1 MAPPCWPHAPRFPNG
16 RLCPRATRVGCHLPA
31 PLLLVDSSPS
41 LVITKLSSQRRVSEG
56 FHPPPSVRPKERT
69 KRLDKRYMEKPRA
82 SALAVVVLGVHSDHG
97 KTPSVFR
104 RPEPLLSTAH
114 CSEGVCIL
122 PSRIPGV
129 GSDQEPTGET
139 VLESTRRSQCQR
151 PPDLKSEGDK
161 AAMSQG
167 DSAPRPVSRNSSQS
181 PATATATNTAS
192 SPPLQRS
199 RAYRDD
205 ARPQPPL
212 RDPSGFVLTQGER
225 NTQPGGNG
233 SLGHIPNP
241 VGSYGSL
248 PGQSPSLSQPSTS
261 GGTQQ
266 PSMGAG
272 QYGTEGS
279 PSHHFAYQTP
289 GLTTPRSTHQAIPST
304 TSPARP
310 PTSADRG
317 SPQAVH
323 PYPMAARRILTPKS
337 PRTAGLSRAA
347 MRTVD
352 AQHLAGSLPTPS
364 QRGAISGHDVQT
376 HGNAPSPLGP
386 PPQLRNSTPG
396 QGPVAPPPTRPT
408 SGLSRSLSHP
418 NLSHE
423 PPPTPTSEPSQPRS
437 LKREHNGRPVMSGP
451 PFASPLP
458 TGQQYGASGVL
469 GDPRWGPGLFGSM
482 PAGGGGNVGM
492 SEGQPLLTITP
503 RHGDEIVVPID
514 VHQGSKQADQKRQ
527 RNAGA
532 SARFRQRKKEREKE
546 QQEELQK
553 LENENRE
560 LERRNEELARR
571 FQALE
576 AEREFYRN
584 ERNRLRDILT
594 QMPGGSEWVGRGP
607 PSPVSGTAGP
617 SSSDGNALH
626 AHQPQPPPPH
636 NHSQPQHHQAQ
647 FYQPLAHPLAHTHP
661 RSGSYGDSSSLEPPA
676 RRRRTDSEPQLPTT
690 SYNLMTPTTLPPIT
704 GPSPPH
710 SSFGIPPSPH
720 VTPPLGT
727 ARLPPLRFD
736 QARTPSTTPP
746 PVPTVPPPQGIP
758 SQSGS
763 PYIRSR
769 RFPHETGWATDPRP
783 ETEGGPR

>member
-1 MAPPCWPHAPRFPNG
+1 MPFPPLLTPCTPS
-16 RLCPRATRVGCHLPA
+16 VGCHLPA
-31 PLLLVDSSPS
+31 REPEL
-41 LVITKLSSQRRVSEG
+41 ITKLFFQRRVSEG
-56 FHPPPSVRPKERT
+56 FHTHPLQSKKERIN
-69 KRLDKRYMEKPRA
+69 RLDKRYM
-82 SALAVVVLGVHSDHG
+82 VHYI
-97 KTPSVFR
+97 PLR

-114 CSEGVCIL
+114 CSEGVCIP
-122 PSRIPGV
+122 PSRVPGV
-129 GSDQEPTGET
+129 GSDQEPTGEAI
-139 VLESTRRSQCQR
+139 LGSARRSQCQR
-151 PPDLKSEGDK
+151 PPDLKSEGEK
-161 AAMSQG
+161 TAMSQG
-167 DSAPRPVSRNSSQS
+167 DSAPRPASRNSSRS
-181 PATATATNTAS
+181 PATATNTAT

-205 ARPQPPL
+205 SRSQPPL
-212 RDPSGFVLTQGER
+212 RDPSGFL
-225 NTQPGGNG
+225 GGNG
-233 SLGHIPNP
+233 TPDTRRISNP
-241 VGSYGSL
+241 AGSYASL
-248 PGQSPSLSQPSTS
+248 PGQSPSLSQPSAS
-261 GGTQQ
+261 GGSQQ
-266 PSMGAG
+266 PGMGAG
-272 QYGTEGS
+272 QYGAEGS
-279 PSHHFAYQTP
+279 PSQHFIYQTP
-289 GLTTPRSTHQAIPST
+289 GLTTPRSTHQTIPST

-337 PRTAGLSRAA
+337 PRTTSLSRAA

-352 AQHLAGSLPTPS
+352 AQHLATSLPTPGP
-364 QRGAISGHDVQT
+364 RGATSGHDAQT
-376 HGNAPSPLGP
+376 YGSAASPLGP
-386 PPQLRNSTPG
+386 PPQLRNPTPG
-396 QGPVAPPPTRPT
+396 QGPAASGPTRPT
-408 SGLSRSLSHP
+408 SSLARSLSHP
-418 NLSHE
+418 NLGHA
-423 PPPTPTSEPSQPRS
+423 PPPTPVTEPSQPRS
-437 LKREHNGRPVMSGP
+437 LKREHSGRPVMSGP
-451 PFASPLP
+451 PFASPLSAS
-458 TGQQYGASGVL
+458 QQYGASGVM

-492 SEGQPLLTITP
+492 NEGQPLLTITP

-553 LENENRE
+553 LESDNRE

-584 ERNRLRDILT
+584 ERNRLRDIVS
-594 QMPGGSEWVGRGP
+594 QMPGGSEWAGREP
-607 PSPVSGTAGP
+607 PSPILGAAGGP
-617 SSSDGNALH
+617 SASDGSVML
-626 AHQPQPPPPH
+626 AHQAPPPPPPPPSH
-636 NHSQPQHHQAQ
+636 GHSQSQHHQAP
-647 FYQPLAHPLAHTHP
+647 FYQSLVHPLAHANS
-661 RSGSYGDSSSLEPPA
+661 RSGSYGDSSGLEPPA
-676 RRRRTDSEPQLPTT
+676 RRRRTDSEPQLPTS

-710 SSFGIPPSPH
+710 STFGIPPSPH
-720 VTPPLGT
+720 VTPPLGV

-746 PVPTVPPPQGIP
+746 PIPTAPPPQPIP
-758 SQSGS
+758 SQSNS
-763 PYIRSR
+763 PYIRAR

>member
-1 MAPPCWPHAPRFPNG
+1 MAPPCQFTPCTPVSKRTAVPPG
-16 RLCPRATRVGCHLPA
+16 DEVCKL
-31 PLLLVDSSPS
+31 
-41 LVITKLSSQRRVSEG
+41 ITKLTFQRRVSEG
-56 FHPPPSVRPKERT
+56 FHTPPSAK
-69 KRLDKRYMEKPRA
+69 KPSA
-82 SALAVVVLGVHSDHG
+82 SALAVVVLV
-97 KTPSVFR
+97 TLR

-122 PSRIPGV
+122 PSRVPGV
-129 GSDQEPTGET
+129 GSEQEPTGEAI
-139 VLESTRRSQCQR
+139 LESTRRSQCQR
-151 PPDLKSEGDK
+151 PLDPKSEGEK
-161 AAMSQG
+161 TAMSQG

-181 PATATATNTAS
+181 PATATNTAT

-205 ARPQPPL
+205 SRPQPPL
-212 RDPSGFVLTQGER
+212 RDPHGLVLTQGEET
-225 NTQPGGNG
+225 NQSGGNG
-233 SLGHIPNP
+233 TSDTRYISNP
-241 VGSYGSL
+241 AGSYGSL

-279 PSHHFAYQTP
+279 PSHHFTYQTP
-289 GLTTPRSTHQAIPST
+289 GFATPRSTNQAIPST

-337 PRTAGLSRAA
+337 PRTASLSRAA

-352 AQHLAGSLPTPS
+352 AQHLATSLPTPGP
-364 QRGAISGHDVQT
+364 RGATLGHDAQT
-376 HGNAPSPLGP
+376 HGSAPSPLGP

-396 QGPVAPPPTRPT
+396 QGPATSGPTRPT
-408 SGLSRSLSHP
+408 SSLSRSHSHP
-418 NLSHE
+418 NLGHG
-423 PPPTPTSEPSQPRS
+423 PPPTPAAEPSQPRN
-437 LKREHNGRPVMSGP
+437 LKREHSGRPVMSGP
-451 PFASPLP
+451 PFAPPLP
-458 TGQQYGASGVL
+458 ASQQYGASGVL

-482 PAGGGGNVGM
+482 PTGGTGNVGM
-492 SEGQPLLTITP
+492 NEGQPLLTITP

-553 LENENRE
+553 LENDNRE
-560 LERRNEELARR
+560 LERRNEELVRR

-576 AEREFYRN
+576 AERDFYRN
-584 ERNRLRDILT
+584 ERNRLRDIVS
-594 QMPGGSEWVGRGP
+594 QMPGGSEWAGREP
-607 PSPVSGTAGP
+607 PSPMLGAAGGP
-617 SSSDGNALH
+617 SASDGSTLLG
-626 AHQPQPPPPH
+626 HQPPQPPPPPPSH
-636 NHSQPQHHQAQ
+636 GHSQSQHHQAP
-647 FYQPLAHPLAHTHP
+647 FYQSIVHPLAHAHP
-661 RSGSYGDSSSLEPPA
+661 RSGSYGDSSTLEPPA
-676 RRRRTDSEPQLPTT
+676 RRRRTDSEPQLPTS

-710 SSFGIPPSPH
+710 STFGIPPSPH
-720 VTPPLGT
+720 VTPPLGA

-746 PVPTVPPPQGIP
+746 PVPTAPPPQGIH

>member
-1 MAPPCWPHAPRFPNG
+1 MQP
-16 RLCPRATRVGCHLPA
+16 
-31 PLLLVDSSPS
+31 SS
-41 LVITKLSSQRRVSEG
+41 TG
-56 FHPPPSVRPKERT
+56 
-69 KRLDKRYMEKPRA
+69 
-82 SALAVVVLGVHSDHG
+82 
-97 KTPSVFR
+97 
-104 RPEPLLSTAH
+104 H
-114 CSEGVCIL
+114 CSEGVCIP
-122 PSRIPGV
+122 PSRAPGV
-129 GSDQEPTGET
+129 GSDQEPTGEA
-139 VLESTRRSQCQR
+139 VLESACRSQCQR
-151 PPDLKSEGDK
+151 PLDPKSEGEK

-167 DSAPRPVSRNSSQS
+167 DSAPRPVSRNSSRS
-181 PATATATNTAS
+181 PATATNTAT
-192 SPPLQRS
+192 SPPLQRT

-205 ARPQPPL
+205 SRPQPPL
-212 RDPSGFVLTQGER
+212 RDPSGFVLTQDEGT
-225 NTQPGGNG
+225 NQLGGNG
-233 SLGHIPNP
+233 SSSTRHISNP
-241 VGSYGSL
+241 AGPYGSL
-248 PGQSPSLSQPSTS
+248 PGQSSSLPQPSTS
-261 GGTQQ
+261 GGNQH

-272 QYGTEGS
+272 QYGMEES
-279 PSHHFAYQTP
+279 PSHHYAYQAP
-289 GLTTPRSTHQAIPST
+289 GHTTPRSTHQAIPST

-310 PTSADRG
+310 PTSAERG

-337 PRTAGLSRAA
+337 PRTASLSRAA

-352 AQHLAGSLPTPS
+352 AQHLATGPPTPGP
-364 QRGAISGHDVQT
+364 RGVNSGHDTQT

-396 QGPVAPPPTRPT
+396 QGPQAPPPSRPT
-408 SGLSRSLSHP
+408 SSLSRSLSHP
-418 NLSHE
+418 NLSHG
-423 PPPTPTSEPSQPRS
+423 PPPTPTSEPPQPRS
-437 LKREHNGRPVMSGP
+437 LKREHNGRPAMSGP
-451 PFASPLP
+451 PFASPLS
-458 TGQQYGASGVL
+458 TSQQYGASGVMG
-469 GDPRWGPGLFGSM
+469 GDPRWGPGLFSSM
-482 PAGGGGNVGM
+482 PSGGGGNVGM

-576 AEREFYRN
+576 AERDFYRN
-584 ERNRLRDILT
+584 ERNRLRDIVT
-594 QMPGGSEWVGRGP
+594 QLPGGSEWIGREP
-607 PSPVSGTAGP
+607 PSPVFGTTGGP
-617 SSSDGNALH
+617 SAPDGNAML
-626 AHQPQPPPPH
+626 AHQPQPPPPPH

-647 FYQPLAHPLAHTHP
+647 FYQPLAHPLAHAHP
-661 RSGSYGDSSSLEPPA
+661 RSSSYGDSSTLEPPA

-720 VTPPLGT
+720 VTPPLGV

-746 PVPTVPPPQGIP
+746 PVPTAPPPQGIP
-758 SQSGS
+758 PQSGS